1 MVWEAANGRELA
13 TLKGHSAPVWSVA
26 FSPDGQRIVTG
37 SWDQT
42 ARVWEAVSGRELITL
57 KGHLTWVR
65 SVTFSPDGQR
75 IVTCSEDK
83 TAKVWRAARAEQVA
97 AWQVEERAAAQ

>member
-1 MVWEAANGRELA
+1 
-13 TLKGHSAPVWSVA
+13 VA
-26 FSPDGQRIVTG
+26 FSPDGRRIVTG

-42 ARVWEAVSGRELITL
+42 ARVWEAVSGRELLTL